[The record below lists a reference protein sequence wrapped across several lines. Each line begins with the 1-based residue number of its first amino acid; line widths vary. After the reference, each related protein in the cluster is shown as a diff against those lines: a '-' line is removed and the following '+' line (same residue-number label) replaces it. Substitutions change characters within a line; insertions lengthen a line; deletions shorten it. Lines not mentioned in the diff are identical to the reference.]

1 MRKKVDHPH
10 DGKSLKTLFIYA
22 AVVVVLILASLAWK
36 AFLIFQQSKFSNQH
50 FTLALSQNE
59 KVKELV
65 VFNPADE
72 SMSVLQLTDE
82 KINLKDLAKQ
92 TGISTDG
99 QISSNDTSEDVIR
112 DSVSETLLFFAFRY
126 PTLQKNIT
134 ILDTV
139 RLSFYAKN
147 LPPNKLVIKKLS
159 SSELIDDPLLR
170 KLLIEFFSDDLVAT
184 ENMSIQIVNAAG
196 TSGIAQRLERVL
208 LLKGANVV
216 AVTTAVK
223 KEQRSKIKYFGQES
237 YTLGKVSK
245 LLGYQLEEL
254 PKETIANIVIV
265 IGEDSKN
272 TTLY

>member
-1 MRKKVDHPH
+1 
-10 DGKSLKTLFIYA
+10 
-22 AVVVVLILASLAWK
+22 
-36 AFLIFQQSKFSNQH
+36 
-50 FTLALSQNE
+50 
-59 KVKELV
+59 
-65 VFNPADE
+65 
-72 SMSVLQLTDE
+72 
-82 KINLKDLAKQ
+82 
-92 TGISTDG
+92 
-99 QISSNDTSEDVIR
+99 
-112 DSVSETLLFFAFRY
+112 
-126 PTLQKNIT
+126 
-134 ILDTV
+134 
-139 RLSFYAKN
+139 LSFYAKN